1 VARAPQE
8 LLAMSLRT
16 RLLLALGYLVVLVTI
31 AFAVPLA
38 LNLRDR
44 TREEVRSEA
53 RSQIGVLAAGSA
65 EAVADRNL
73 ADLGVLARVSARSAR
88 GRIVIVDRDGR
99 VLADSER
106 AAVPGALYATAAR
119 PELLTALRDRRR
131 VQIERRSTTLGEDL
145 LVSAE
150 PIFRRGDVIGGV
162 RLTQSVQAV
171 NDAVNNTMLGIF
183 AVGLAVLL
191 AALGVA
197 FLLARG
203 IAKPITRL
211 EEAAQQV
218 AGGDL
223 DARAAVEGT
232 NEQRSLARSFNAMT
246 DRLGRTVQ
254 AQREFAADASHQLRT
269 PLTGLRLRLEEA
281 RLAEDREALEHE
293 LDAGLREL
301 DRIAD
306 TVDELLVLSRTGE
319 RDTPGEVLDPA
330 ELAETAAQ
338 RWRPT
343 AASQELELRVE
354 ANGSTRRVWCARA
367 DIERALDAVI
377 ENAILYGAGGRTVTI
392 RAVGSAIEVLDEGIG
407 LAYGEENEIFER
419 FHRGSAG
426 RTGPAGTGLG
436 LPIARELMR
445 CWHGDAELDNRPEG
459 GARATLRLP
468 PFTGSLPR
476 V

>member
-1 VARAPQE
+1 VR
-8 LLAMSLRT
+8 LRT

-53 RSQIGVLAAGSA
+53 RSQIGVLAAGSS
-65 EAVADRNL
+65 EAVADRSL
-73 ADLGVLARVSARSAR
+73 DDLGLLARAAGRSAR
-88 GRIVIVDRDGR
+88 GRIVIVDRRGR
-99 VLADSER
+99 VLADSEG
-106 AAVPGALYATAAR
+106 AAAPGTLYATAAR
-119 PELLTALRDRRR
+119 PELLTALGGNH
-131 VQIERRSTTLGEDL
+131 VQIERRSTTLDEEL

-150 PIFRRGDVIGGV
+150 PIFRRGNVIGGV
-162 RLTQSVQAV
+162 RLTQSVQSV
-171 NDAVNNTMLGIF
+171 NDAVNTTMLGIL
-183 AVGLAVLL
+183 AVGFAVLL
-191 AALGVA
+191 TALAVA

-203 IAKPITRL
+203 IANPITRL
-211 EEAAQQV
+211 EGAAQRV

-232 NEQRSLARSFNAMT
+232 REQRSLARSFNAMT
-246 DRLGRTVQ
+246 DRLGRTVR

-281 RLAEDREALEHE
+281 RVADDRAALERE
-293 LDAGLREL
+293 LDAGLREV
-301 DRIAD
+301 DRIAE

-354 ANGSTRRVWCARA
+354 ANGATQRVWCARA

-377 ENAILYGAGGRTVTI
+377 ENAIIYGAGGRTVTI
-392 RAVGSAIEVLDEGIG
+392 RAVDSTIEVLDEGIG
-407 LAYGEENEIFER
+407 LAYGEEDEVFER
-419 FHRGSAG
+419 FHRGTAG
-426 RTGPAGTGLG
+426 RSGPAGTGLG

-445 CWHGDAELDNRPEG
+445 CWHGEAELDNRPEG
-459 GARATLRLP
+459 GARAILRLP
-468 PFTGSLPR
+468 PFTGSLPL

>member
-1 VARAPQE
+1 
-8 LLAMSLRT
+8 MSLRT
-16 RLLLALGYLVVLVTI
+16 RLLLALGYLAVLVTI

-44 TREEVRSEA
+44 TRAEVRSEA
-53 RSQIGVLAAGSA
+53 RSQIAVLAAGSA
-65 EAVADRNL
+65 ETVADRSL
-73 ADLGVLARVSARSAR
+73 DDLGVLARASARSAR
-88 GRIVIVDRDGR
+88 GRIVIVDRRGR
-99 VLADSER
+99 ALADSAR
-106 AAVPGALYATAAR
+106 AAAPGTLYATVAR
-119 PELLTALRDRRR
+119 PELLAALRGSR
-131 VQIERRSTTLGEDL
+131 VQIERHSRTLGEEL

-150 PIFRRGDVIGGV
+150 PIFRRGRVIGGV
-162 RLTQSVQAV
+162 RLTQSVQSV
-171 NDAVNNTMLGIF
+171 NDAVNTTMLGIG
-183 AVGLAVLL
+183 AVAVAVLL
-191 AALGVA
+191 AALVVA

-211 EEAAQQV
+211 EEAAQRV

-223 DARAAVEGT
+223 AARAAVEGT

-246 DRLGRTVQ
+246 DRVGRTVR

-269 PLTGLRLRLEEA
+269 PLTGLRLRLDEA
-281 RLAEDREALEHE
+281 RLATDREALERE

-301 DRIAD
+301 DRIAE

-319 RDTPGEVLDPA
+319 RDAPGEVLDPA

-343 AASQELELRVE
+343 AATRDLELRVE
-354 ANGSTRRVWCARA
+354 ANGSTGRVWCARA

-377 ENAILYGAGGRTVTI
+377 ENAIRYGSGGRTVTI
-392 RAVGSAIEVLDEGIG
+392 RAVGSSIEVLDEGSG
-407 LAYGEENEIFER
+407 LAQGEEDEVFER

-426 RTGPAGTGLG
+426 RSGPSGTGLG

-445 CWHGDAELDNRPEG
+445 CWHGDAELGNRPEG

-476 V
+476 L

>member
-1 VARAPQE
+1 
-8 LLAMSLRT
+8 MSLRT
-16 RLLLALGYLVVLVTI
+16 RLLLALGYLAVLVTI

-44 TREEVRSEA
+44 TREEVHSEA
-53 RSQIGVLAAGSA
+53 RSQIAVLAVGSA

-73 ADLGVLARVSARSAR
+73 DDLAVLARASARAAR
-88 GRIVIVDRDGR
+88 GRIVIVDRGGR
-99 VLADSER
+99 VLADSEG
-106 AAVPGALYATAAR
+106 AAAPGARYATVAR
-119 PELLTALRDRRR
+119 PELLTALRGRR
-131 VQIERRSTTLGEDL
+131 VQIERQSRTLDEEL

-150 PIFRRGDVIGGV
+150 PIFRRGSVIGGV
-162 RLTQSVQAV
+162 RLSQSVQSV
-171 NDAVNNTMLGIF
+171 NDAVNTTMLGIV
-183 AVGLAVLL
+183 AVGVTVLL
-191 AALGVA
+191 ATLVVA

-211 EEAAQQV
+211 EEAAERV

-223 DARAAVEGT
+223 DARAEVEGT
-232 NEQRSLARSFNAMT
+232 YEQRSLARSFNAMT
-246 DRLGRTVQ
+246 DRLGRTVR

-281 RLAEDREALEHE
+281 RAAEDRAALERE
-293 LDAGLREL
+293 LDAGLREV

-343 AASQELELRVE
+343 AASRDLELRVD
-354 ANGSTRRVWCARA
+354 ANGSTQRVWCARA

-377 ENAILYGAGGRTVTI
+377 ENAILYGAVGRTVTI
-392 RAVGSAIEVLDEGIG
+392 RAVDSTIEVLDEGIG
-407 LAYGEENEIFER
+407 LAHGEEDEVFER
-419 FHRGSAG
+419 FHRGMAG
-426 RTGPAGTGLG
+426 RGGPSGTGLG

-445 CWHGDAELDNRPEG
+445 CWHGDAEIGNRPEG

-468 PFTGSLPR
+468 PFTGSLPP

>member
-1 VARAPQE
+1 
-8 LLAMSLRT
+8 MSLRT
-16 RLLLALGYLVVLVTI
+16 RLLLALGYLAVLVTI

-44 TREEVRSEA
+44 TRAEVRSEA
-53 RSQIGVLAAGSA
+53 RSQIAVLAAGSA
-65 EAVADRNL
+65 ETVADRSL
-73 ADLGVLARVSARSAR
+73 PDLGVLARASARSAR
-88 GRIVIVDRDGR
+88 GRIVIVDRRGR
-99 VLADSER
+99 VLADSEG
-106 AAVPGALYATAAR
+106 AAAPGAFYATITR
-119 PELLTALRDRRR
+119 PELITALRGRR
-131 VQIERRSTTLGEDL
+131 VQIERRSATLGEEL

-150 PIFRRGDVIGGV
+150 PIFRRKKVIGGV
-162 RLTQSVQAV
+162 RLTQSVQSV
-171 NDAVNNTMLGIF
+171 NDAVNTTMLGIL
-183 AVGLAVLL
+183 AVGVAVLL
-191 AALGVA
+191 AALVVA
-197 FLLARG
+197 YLLARG
-203 IAKPITRL
+203 IAQPITRL
-211 EEAAQQV
+211 EEAAQRV

-246 DRLGRTVQ
+246 DRLGRMVR

-269 PLTGLRLRLEEA
+269 PLTGLRLRLDEA
-281 RLAEDREALEHE
+281 RVAGDRAALEHE

-301 DRIAD
+301 DRIAE

-319 RDTPGEVLDPA
+319 RDTPGEVLDPS

-343 AASQELELRVE
+343 AASRELDLHVE
-354 ANGSTRRVWCARA
+354 ANGSTQRVWCARA

-377 ENAILYGAGGRTVTI
+377 ENAIRYGAGGRNVTI
-392 RAVGSAIEVLDEGIG
+392 RAVGSTIEVLDEGIG
-407 LAYGEENEIFER
+407 LAGGEQDEVFER
-419 FHRGSAG
+419 FYRGIAG
-426 RTGPAGTGLG
+426 RSGPSGTGLG

-445 CWHGDAELDNRPEG
+445 CWHGDAELDNRPGG

-468 PFTGSLPR
+468 PFTGFLPR